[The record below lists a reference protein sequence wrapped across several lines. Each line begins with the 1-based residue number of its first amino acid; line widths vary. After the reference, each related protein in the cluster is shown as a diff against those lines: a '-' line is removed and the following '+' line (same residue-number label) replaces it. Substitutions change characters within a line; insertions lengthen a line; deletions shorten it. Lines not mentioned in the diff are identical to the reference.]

1 MIGSLY
7 QHSWF
12 DGVFILLEVVY
23 EHVPIFIVWDCDE
36 AHKIRIPR
44 RQFEIEFVLLKEE
57 K

>member
-7 QHSWF
+7 QHTWF